1 MLGCCMESM
10 VLINMASEER
20 ENEKRIAYTF
30 QIHENIGKLLVYTR
44 VANELHQLGKENAYF
59 FLSEKILDILLSPIS
74 IVYII
79 LIAFNSFLQ
88 NKFGGGIYWKG
99 RTYQAESKSDE
110 LIVIEDENVKLKAG
124 NH

>member
-1 MLGCCMESM
+1 IIVQISIISIIR
-10 VLINMASEER
+10 LINTLR
-20 ENEKRIAYTF
+20 FK
-30 QIHENIGKLLVYTR
+30 
-44 VANELHQLGKENAYF
+44 
-59 FLSEKILDILLSPIS
+59 EKILDILLSPIS